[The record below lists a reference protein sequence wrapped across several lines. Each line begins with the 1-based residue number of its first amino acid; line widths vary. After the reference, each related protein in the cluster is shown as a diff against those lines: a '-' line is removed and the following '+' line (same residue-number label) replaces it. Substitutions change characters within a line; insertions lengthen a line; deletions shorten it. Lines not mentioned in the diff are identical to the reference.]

1 MKKVISVLLSFIM
14 IISTLSFTIVAHAES
29 LTDTCGDRTEGNT
42 VGYTFDTE
50 TGLLTVSG
58 KGKMADY
65 KYSNNNFYNY
75 SNAIFWNYI
84 DQNDEDNDG
93 YKDDYYKSIK
103 NIVVGSKVTHIGDFS
118 FSNHSA
124 YYTKSSS
131 DYKRVYS
138 QGFPNLISVTLGSGV
153 ESIGQGAFF
162 MDSALTTITIPSS
175 CKTIDDEAFR
185 NCTSLETVK
194 LGSGITTLGEYVLV
208 VIQISKQSISHT
220 ILLR

>member
-29 LTDTCGDRTEGNT
+29 LTDTCGDGTEGNT

-65 KYSNNNFYNY
+65 KYSNNKLYDY

-84 DQNDEDNDG
+84 DQNDEYNDE

-118 FSNHSA
+118 F
-124 YYTKSSS
+124 
-131 DYKRVYS
+131 
-138 QGFPNLISVTLGSGV
+138 F
-153 ESIGQGAFF
+153 
-162 MDSALTTITIPSS
+162 
-175 CKTIDDEAFR
+175 
-185 NCTSLETVK
+185 
-194 LGSGITTLGEYVLV
+194 
-208 VIQISKQSISHT
+208 
-220 ILLR
+220 